1 MDNLVTQT
9 GGASANAQP
18 PIAAAG
24 SAFFASYRPPNTGY
38 DELYGASSPQ
48 HEDRPRALRSHW
60 TGLESTLARLGG
72 EAFERRWGQA
82 GQMLRENGIAYG
94 SPGQPAGMSRPWIP
108 DPLPFLIPAAE
119 WDGIAAALEQRA
131 HLLSHILAD
140 LFGPQKLLRDGLIP
154 PEVLFRHPHFRR
166 PLWSDQPRKH
176 SFLQLYAADIAR
188 DASGN
193 WWVIG
198 DRTEAPS
205 GLGFALENRLLV
217 SRMMPNPFHSLHVKR
232 LASFFIRLR
241 ETVASLAPRAMSL
254 EATPE
259 PRVVLLTRG
268 EGSARYF
275 EDAFLARYLGYTL
288 ATGQDLAVR
297 GNRLMFK
304 TLGGL
309 LPVDVVLRR
318 PDTSTLDPLE
328 IVSIERNGTAGLL
341 QSLRLEHVGMANPPG
356 SGIVET
362 PILMSFLPMLCEK
375 IFGEPL
381 RLPAVATWWLGIESQ
396 RRTILKRLDEV
407 LIRPAFERPG
417 PRVDREIARLG
428 SMSRLQLIE
437 TIAARPYDFVAQE
450 KVLRSTVPV
459 WNGARPSGPNRPW
472 TGSFRCGHAVVRVF
486 QVRSQDNQGYVTM
499 SGGLAR
505 VKCEED
511 DSATSPAGIDPSG
524 DERCKDVWILSDKP
538 VRHVTLLGER
548 TDHIQLRRGGAEL
561 PSRVADNLFWVGR
574 HLERTEAV
582 ARLLRSVVLRLTG
595 EDEAMLLPEMSILL
609 RAMVGQDQID
619 PDYAVPAMAGT
630 LIPLEQV
637 LPRLVFDPRHHGGLR
652 SRAETLVRTASTV
665 RDRLSFD
672 SWRAIR
678 KVGDTFSDSSLTN
691 VSLGDCLESSGE
703 TILSLA
709 AFSGLASESMTRTPT
724 WRFMDL
730 GRRVERAAQSVAIL
744 HFACEVTESLTSPMF
759 VALLE
764 NADSIMTYRSRYQ
777 SGFRLG
783 PVCDLLMRDQ
793 SNPRAIAFQL
803 VAIKEHIK
811 QLPVEL
817 HRNHDVHLQQMSDQM
832 LNLVESF
839 DIASLDVANPQG
851 VLLPLLSKL
860 EELLPK
866 FSDAINHRYFVL
878 TPQARPLGGLEVTSD
893 DIATDLDYEVQGS
906 SPTLF
911 DPMDWERDAP

>member
-1 MDNLVTQT
+1 MDNVATSTDET
-9 GGASANAQP
+9 GGFIGGPASL
-18 PIAAAG
+18 AG
-24 SAFFASYRPPNTGY
+24 AHSFFTQYRRGDVGY
-38 DELYGASSPQ
+38 DEVFGLASNDPRIEPRVVPHWNGLVNALGKMGA
-48 HEDRPRALRSHW
+48 
-60 TGLESTLARLGG
+60 ESFA
-72 EAFERRWGQA
+72 RRWDQA

-94 SPGQPAGMSRPWIP
+94 SPGQATGLSRPWTP
-108 DPLPFLIPAAE
+108 DPLPLVIPGDQ
-119 WDGIAAALEQRA
+119 WDTIGAALEQRA
-131 HLLSHILAD
+131 HLLSEVLAD
-140 LFGPQKLLRDGLIP
+140 LFGPQRLLRDGLIP

-166 PLWSDQPRKH
+166 PLWSDAARTH

-188 DASGN
+188 DLNGN
-193 WWVIG
+193 WWVVG

-205 GLGFALENRLLV
+205 GLGFALENRLLI
-217 SRMMPNPFHSLHVKR
+217 SRIMPEPFHALHVKR

-241 ETVASLAPRAMSL
+241 ETIASLAPRYAAHGGSNS
-254 EATPE
+254 E

-328 IVSIERNGTAGLL
+328 IVSFERNGTAGLL
-341 QSLRLEHVGMANPPG
+341 QALRLGHVGMVNPPG

-362 PILMSFLPMLCEK
+362 PVLMSFLPQLCEQLL
-375 IFGEPL
+375 GEPL
-381 RLPAVATWWLGIESQ
+381 RMPAVATWWLGIEPQ
-396 RRTILKRLDEV
+396 RRAILKRLDDV
-407 LIRPAFERPG
+407 IIRPAFERPG
-417 PRVDREIARLG
+417 PRVDREIQRLS
-428 SMSRLQLIE
+428 SMSRLQLME

-450 KVLRSTVPV
+450 HVTRSTIPV
-459 WNGARPSGPNRPW
+459 WDGTSKHGE
-472 TGSFRCGHAVVRVF
+472 GLQQGVFRTATTTLRVF
-486 QVRSQDNQGYVTM
+486 QVRSADNSGYITM

-505 VKCEED
+505 VRCEG
-511 DSATSPAGIDPSG
+511 TSPNSSLEFE
-524 DERCKDVWILSDKP
+524 ERCKDVWVLSDKP

-548 TDHIQLRRGGAEL
+548 TEHIQLRRGGAEL

-582 ARLLRSVVLRLTG
+582 ARLLRSVVLRFTG
-595 EDEAMLLPEMSILL
+595 EEEAMLLPEMSLLL
-609 RAMVGQDQID
+609 RAMAGQDQID

-630 LIPLEQV
+630 LTPLDQF
-637 LPRLVFDPRHHGGLR
+637 LPKLVFDSRHHGGLR
-652 SRAETLVRTASTV
+652 ARAETLVRTASTV
-665 RDRLSFD
+665 RDRISFD

-678 KVGDTFSDSSLTN
+678 KVGDAFEGMNPDSTTLT
-691 VSLGDCLESSGE
+691 DCLEMAGE

-730 GRRVERAAQSVAIL
+730 GRRIERAAQSVAIL
-744 HFACEVTESLTSPMF
+744 HFACEATEKLTSPMF

-777 SGFRLG
+777 SGFQLG
-783 PVCDLLMRDQ
+783 PVCDLLMRDF

-803 VAIKEHIK
+803 VAISEHVK
-811 QLPVEL
+811 QLPNEL
-817 HRNHDVHLQQMSDQM
+817 HRNHDEHLQQMATQM
-832 LNLVESF
+832 LQLVESF
-839 DIASLDVANPQG
+839 DIASLEVDRPQR
-851 VLLPLLSKL
+851 VLLPLLSQL
-860 EELLPK
+860 EEYLPK

-878 TPQARPLGGLEVTSD
+878 TPIARPLGGLEVSGEEMVHAID
-893 DIATDLDYEVQGS
+893 LEIVDTDHRG
-906 SPTLF
+906 F
-911 DPMDWERDAP
+911 DGIDWERESS